1 MVYLELAARLM
12 RNFIFRL
19 FRTIHAWGGVTLALW
34 LLLVSTTGALLV
46 WKQEYLRFA
55 IPQATTA
62 FTPTPEALAAIA
74 SAVETH
80 FKPNDLSLIEFAT
93 ADFALTKVTL
103 VDNHYAYLDP
113 LGRVVAEWVLNERW
127 EEWLYDL
134 HHRLLLGN
142 PGLTLV
148 GCAALA
154 MIFLLFAG
162 LVSFWPLRRGFRQ
175 GLWPRNLARPQL
187 LRSHRNLGLIL
198 ALPMLMTL
206 VTGAMLAFP
215 EQSQQLLVEPFRD
228 DTYSLDFVEH
238 LDGVSGGAS
247 GEWLPAMQ
255 RALRAFPG
263 ASIRSAQAPNDFSP
277 YRIIGLQQPGE
288 WNPQGLSKVYIDAK
302 MGHMD
307 VRIDSQAQHVSE
319 RLVNG
324 GYPLHTGR
332 IHSLPYKL
340 LLTLSALLIATLSFL
355 GLISFIKGRL

>member
-1 MVYLELAARLM
+1 M

-34 LLLVSTTGALLV
+34 MLLVSTTGALLV

-55 IPQATTA
+55 IPQARAA
-62 FTPTPEALAAIA
+62 FTPTPEALATIA
-74 SAVETH
+74 TAVETH
-80 FKPNDLSLIEFAT
+80 FKHEDLHLIEFAT

-103 VDNHYAYLDP
+103 ADNHYAYLDP
-113 LGRVVAEWVLNERW
+113 QGRIVAQWVLNERW

-134 HHRLLLGN
+134 HHRLLLGDL
-142 PGLTLV
+142 GLTLV

-175 GLWPRNLARPQL
+175 GLWPRSMARPQL
-187 LRSHRNLGLIL
+187 LRAHRNLGLTM

-215 EQSQQLLVEPFRD
+215 EQSQKLLLEPFRD
-228 DTYSLDFVEH
+228 DTYSLDFTEH
-238 LDGVSGGAS
+238 LDGLSGGDS
-247 GEWLPAMQ
+247 GAWLPVMQ
-255 RALRAFPG
+255 RALRTFPG
-263 ASIRSAQAPNDFSP
+263 AGIRSAQANNFSP

-288 WNPQGLSKVYIDAK
+288 WNPQGLSKVYIDARK
-302 MGHMD
+302 GYMD
-307 VRIDSQAQHVSE
+307 IRIDSQAQHVSE
-319 RLVNG
+319 RLVNV

-332 IHSLPYKL
+332 MNSLPYKL
-340 LLTLSALLIATLSFL
+340 LLTLSALLMAMLSLL
-355 GLISFIKGRL
+355 GLVSFIKGRL